1 MCFGVVDNAFS
12 QLVGMGQ
19 ERGEVEGTD
28 SFQYLE
34 RRGKSGLFAC
44 IRSSLV
50 SLAQVKREF
59 RGARGLSHA
68 GVLLQRTNVLNAF
81 SVLLFCLVVKLFRS
95 SPHLAL
101 ARGNTFIA
109 PQRVT

>member
-1 MCFGVVDNAFS
+1 
-12 QLVGMGQ
+12 MGQ
-19 ERGEVEGTD
+19 EKVEVEGTG
-28 SFQYLE
+28 SLQYLD

-50 SLAQVKREF
+50 SLAQVKGEF

-81 SVLLFCLVVKLFRS
+81 NVLLFCLVVKLFRS
-95 SPHLAL
+95 SPYLAL